1 MSAEDPSDAS
11 RLGGGEARGAS
22 TEQAR
27 TEEEYEFSE
36 RHNRSFS
43 ALARRMLTVGGA
55 QIVVGVV
62 YVAIALLG
70 LATGQPLRAASG
82 ATIGVV
88 ILLIG
93 VWTMQASRHVS
104 EIVSTTGSD
113 ITHLM
118 RAVAE
123 LTRLYSF
130 QRLVFLLA
138 IVVGGA
144 AFLLDATWVLG
155 ASR

>member
-1 MSAEDPSDAS
+1 MTEDNPSDTPQTDTDEGNAVS
-11 RLGGGEARGAS
+11 VDRARA
-22 TEQAR
+22 
-27 TEEEYEFSE
+27 EEEYEFSE
-36 RHNRSFS
+36 RDNRSFS
-43 ALARRMLTVGGA
+43 TLARRMLAVGGA

-62 YVAIALLG
+62 YLAIGLLG
-70 LATGQPLRAASG
+70 LATGDPLRAATG
-82 ATIGVV
+82 VTIGTVL
-88 ILLIG
+88 LLIG
-93 VWTMQASRHVS
+93 VWTMQASRHVGD
-104 EIVSTTGSD
+104 IVSTTGKD

-144 AFLLDATWVLG
+144 AFLLDATWVLD

>member
-1 MSAEDPSDAS
+1 MTEDNPSDTPQTDTDEGKAVS
-11 RLGGGEARGAS
+11 VDRAP
-22 TEQAR
+22 TD
-27 TEEEYEFSE
+27 EEYEFSE

-55 QIVVGVV
+55 QIIVGVV
-62 YVAIALLG
+62 YVAVGLLG
-70 LATGQPLRAASG
+70 LATGEVPRAATG

-88 ILLIG
+88 LLLIG
-93 VWTMQASRHVS
+93 VWTMQASRHVD

-118 RAVAE
+118 RAVGE